1 MQCIQYLLKLD
12 AVHPVSI
19 KLDIEDIE
27 TVKSRRRPSAEAQT
41 FLFLGVARPSPEAEM
56 FPSNPAANIDQKF
69 ISLKINRN

>member
-19 KLDIEDIE
+19 KLDIVDIE
-27 TVKSRRRPSAEAQT
+27 TVKSRRRPSAEAET

-56 FPSNPAANIDQKF
+56 FPPNPAANIEQP
-69 ISLKINRN
+69 ILSSQY

>member
-19 KLDIEDIE
+19 KLDIE
-27 TVKSRRRPSAEAQT
+27 TVKSRRRPSAEAET

-56 FPSNPAANIDQKF
+56 FPPNPAANIDQKF
-69 ISLKINRN
+69 ISLKININ